1 MGRGTTVSIVLSVL
15 SALLQLFVFVLIA
28 RVVLE
33 MVQSFSRD
41 WRPSGFVLV
50 LAEIVYTITDPPLRF
65 LRRFI
70 KPVRLGSIALDLS
83 VLILFFAILLL
94 QSILARLAMG
104 L

>member
-1 MGRGTTVSIVLSVL
+1 MSIVLTVL
-15 SALLQLFVFVLIA
+15 SSLLQLFVFVLIA

-83 VLILFFAILLL
+83 VLVLFFGIIIL
-94 QSILARLAMG
+94 QSFLASLAMN

>member
-1 MGRGTTVSIVLSVL
+1 MSIVLSVL

>member
-1 MGRGTTVSIVLSVL
+1 MSIVLSVL
-15 SALLQLFVFVLIA
+15 SLLLQLFVFVLIA

-83 VLILFFAILLL
+83 VLILFFAIIIL
-94 QSILARLAMG
+94 QSLLAGMAASL
-104 L
+104 

>member
-1 MGRGTTVSIVLSVL
+1 MSIVVTVL
-15 SALLQLFVFVLIA
+15 LFALQLFVFVLIA

-33 MVQSFSRD
+33 MVQSFART
-41 WRPSGFVLV
+41 WRPTGFVLV

-83 VLILFFAILLL
+83 VLVLFIIVWILMALIG
-94 QSILARLAMG
+94 SLA
-104 L
+104 

>member
-1 MGRGTTVSIVLSVL
+1 MSIVLYVL
-15 SALLQLFVFVLIA
+15 SLLLQLFVFVLIA

-33 MVQSFSRD
+33 MVQSFSQT

-70 KPVRLGSIALDLS
+70 RPIRLGSIALDLS
-83 VLILFFAILLL
+83 VLVLFFGVIIL
-94 QSILARLAMG
+94 QSILRTLMVNVG
-104 L
+104 

>member
-1 MGRGTTVSIVLSVL
+1 MIYVLSGL
-15 SALLQLFVFVLIA
+15 LFALQLFLFVLIA

-41 WRPSGFVLV
+41 WRPRGFVLV
-50 LAEIVYTITDPPLRF
+50 LAEIVYSITDPPLRF

-83 VLILFFAILLL
+83 VLVLFFGVYILMFL
-94 QSILARLAMG
+94 IRG
-104 L
+104 FI

>member
-1 MGRGTTVSIVLSVL
+1 MIYVLSGL
-15 SALLQLFVFVLIA
+15 LFALQLFLFVLIA

-41 WRPSGFVLV
+41 WRPRGFVLV
-50 LAEIVYTITDPPLRF
+50 LAEIVYSITDPPLKF

-83 VLILFFAILLL
+83 VLVLFFGVYILMFL
-94 QSILARLAMG
+94 IRAFI
-104 L
+104 

>member
-1 MGRGTTVSIVLSVL
+1 MSILLTVLS
-15 SALLQLFVFVLIA
+15 SLLQLFVFVLIA

-83 VLILFFAILLL
+83 VLVLFFGIIII
-94 QSILARLAMG
+94 QSFLASLAMG

>member
-1 MGRGTTVSIVLSVL
+1 MSTVLYVLIFV
-15 SALLQLFVFVLIA
+15 LQLFVFVLLA

-33 MVQSFSRD
+33 MVQSFSRS
-41 WRPSGFVLV
+41 WRPTGFVLV

-83 VLILFFAILLL
+83 VLVLFFGVYIMIALL
-94 QSILARLAMG
+94 SPFAV
-104 L
+104 

>member
-1 MGRGTTVSIVLSVL
+1 MGRGTTVIYVLSGL
-15 SALLQLFVFVLIA
+15 LFALQLFLFVLIA

-41 WRPSGFVLV
+41 WRPRGFVLV
-50 LAEIVYTITDPPLRF
+50 LAEIVYSITDPPLRF

-83 VLILFFAILLL
+83 VLVLFFGVYILMFL
-94 QSILARLAMG
+94 IRG
-104 L
+104 FI

>member
-1 MGRGTTVSIVLSVL
+1 ML